1 MAALKPTTS
10 MDISDI
16 QRRMA
21 QIRHDMH
28 QEVQGAVKGAQS
40 LTEWRSIVK
49 SHPWLSI
56 SVASV
61 VGYLIVPK
69 RRSMSPTIVT
79 VGNPSPELLTAATA
93 GDQSR
98 QLKQSRWSILGT
110 AFSLLAP
117 VAVRGAQNYVLGH
130 LEQWLSQHPL
140 PSIPGEAPDK
150 ATRESAQSASPGPA
164 DRLRKYG

>member
-1 MAALKPTTS
+1 MPALKPMTS

-40 LTEWRSIVK
+40 LTDWRSAVK

-56 SVASV
+56 SIASLA
-61 VGYLIVPK
+61 GYLIVPA
-69 RRSMSPTIVT
+69 RRSTSPTIVSIAH
-79 VGNPSPELLTAATA
+79 PSQEVPVVSA
-93 GDQSR
+93 GLAQ
-98 QLKQSRWSILGT
+98 KQQTKPSGWSILGT

-117 VAVRGAQNYVLGH
+117 IAVRGAQSYALGY

-140 PSIPGEAPDK
+140 PSVPGESPGK
-150 ATRESAQSASPGPA
+150 PPRESSHSASTSPA

>member
-1 MAALKPTTS
+1 MPALKPMTS

-21 QIRHDMH
+21 EIRHDMH

-40 LTEWRSIVK
+40 LTDWRSFVK

-56 SVASV
+56 SVASI
-61 VGYLIVPK
+61 VGYLVVPA
-69 RRSMSPTIVT
+69 RRSMSPTIVS
-79 VGNPSPELLTAATA
+79 VGHPSQELLTATVAP
-93 GDQSR
+93 DRKQQSK
-98 QLKQSRWSILGT
+98 LTGWSIFGT

-117 VAVRGAQNYVLGH
+117 IAVRGAQSYALGY

-140 PSIPGEAPDK
+140 PSVPGEAPRK
-150 ATRESAQSASPGPA
+150 PTRESSRSASVSPA
-164 DRLRKYG
+164 DRPRKYG

>member
-1 MAALKPTTS
+1 MPAAKPMTS

-40 LTEWRSIVK
+40 LTDWRSAVK
-49 SHPWLSI
+49 SYPWLSI
-56 SVASV
+56 SVASI
-61 VGYLIVPK
+61 VGYLIVPA
-69 RRSMSPTIVT
+69 RRSVSPTIVAM
-79 VGNPSPELLTAATA
+79 GHPSPELLATSIA
-93 GDQSR
+93 RDQK
-98 QLKQSRWSILGT
+98 QQPKQSGWGILGT

-117 VAVRGAQNYVLGH
+117 IAVRGAQNYALGY
-130 LEQWLSQHPL
+130 LEQWLAHNPL
-140 PSIPGEAPDK
+140 TSVPGEPPGKRASESG
-150 ATRESAQSASPGPA
+150 ATTSMGPA